1 MVGTIGE
8 LMSRTYVVQGTQESG
23 FVADLVPEVV
33 QQMSA
38 GVLVDR
44 ATVEAEID
52 VMLTALR
59 SCWEMEP
66 DQALRAISAM
76 SSRCT
81 ELSIHLHRAEG
92 KREWTRI
99 RTMQIERLLA
109 ELDRQ
114 SRIASRLLS
123 VRQLDWEQ
131 TK

>member
-1 MVGTIGE
+1 MVE
-8 LMSRTYVVQGTQESG
+8 GTQEVG
-23 FVADLVPEVV
+23 FVGNLVPEVA
-33 QQMSA
+33 QDLAA
-38 GVLVDR
+38 GALVDR

-59 SCWEMEP
+59 GCWEMEP

-76 SSRCT
+76 SARCT
-81 ELSIHLHRAEG
+81 ELSVHLHRVEG

-99 RTMQIERLLA
+99 RTMQVDRLLI

-114 SRIASRLLS
+114 SRIASRLLA
-123 VRQLDWEQ
+123 VRQLDWDQ